1 MRPMSFLGISAILA
15 FVTLGSPARAD
26 DNYDVNVAKGA
37 VTVTAHSGWH
47 INKDYSWAVKKGSD
61 KVKSKEDFN
70 LAQSTATVSGVPK
83 GTYTLKGA
91 VCSESNCAP
100 FTKEITIN

>member
-1 MRPMSFLGISAILA
+1 MRPMSFLGISAIAALIT
-15 FVTLGSPARAD
+15 FGSTARAD
-26 DNYDVNVAKGA
+26 GNFDLSIAHGQ

-47 INKDYSWAVKKGSD
+47 INKDYSWAVKKGGD
-61 KVKSKEDFN
+61 KIKTKADFN

-100 FTKEITIN
+100 FAKEITIN

>member
-1 MRPMSFLGISAILA
+1 MRPMSFLGICAIAAL
-15 FVTLGSPARAD
+15 VTFGSTARAD
-26 DNYDVNVAKGA
+26 DNYDVNVASGQ

-47 INKDYSWAVKKGSD
+47 INKDYSWAVKKGTD
-61 KVKSKEDFN
+61 KVKSKADFN
-70 LAQSTATVSGVPK
+70 LAQTTATVSGVAK

-100 FTKEITIN
+100 FTKEITVN